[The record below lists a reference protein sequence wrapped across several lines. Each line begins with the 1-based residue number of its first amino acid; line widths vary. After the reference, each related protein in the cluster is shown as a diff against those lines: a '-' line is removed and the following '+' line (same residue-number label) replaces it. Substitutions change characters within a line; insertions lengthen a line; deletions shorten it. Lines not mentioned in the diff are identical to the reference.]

1 MDAAAPLDTT
11 RGRIGL
17 IAAALL
23 VAGAVLPERP
33 RLRAASMAGA
43 LVLTPV
49 LLIAEI
55 WDTEQFQTFRDRPAL
70 SAVAAAAALIAL
82 AGLAAFFARRPVAVP
97 LLAVAALPFR
107 IPIETAGQSANLLVP
122 LYGVIA
128 AGALAQMPALLRGV
142 RPTGTRALPTGL
154 LAPVLVGF
162 VALYAL

>member
-33 RLRAASMAGA
+33 RLRAATMAGA

-55 WDTEQFQTFRDRPAL
+55 WDTEQFERFRDP
-70 SAVAAAAALIAL
+70 SVAVAGAV
-82 AGLAAFFARRPVAVP
+82 GVA
-97 LLAVAALPFR
+97 LLAVAALAVVIARHPLALPVLAGGALPLR
-107 IPIETAGQSANLLVP
+107 IPLEAADQTA
-122 LYGVIA
+122 
-128 AGALAQMPALLRGV
+128 
-142 RPTGTRALPTGL
+142 
-154 LAPVLVGF
+154 
-162 VALYAL
+162 